1 MKKGRGSTEWVFVHR
16 AVMADVG
23 VVAGER
29 CSSLYRLLARG
40 GQGRWEFA
48 PVAHL
53 LRDRQAARGSVAP
66 LGAKGS
72 LRVSMCQ
79 IASVSRRARSIWAT
93 FAPRCLPIRAL
104 VCW

>member
-1 MKKGRGSTEWVFVHR
+1 MKEGWGSRSRGFLYRPVKVGGR
-16 AVMADVG
+16 VG
-23 VVAGER
+23 VYEQR
-29 CSSLYRLLARG
+29 SSLYRLLMG
-40 GQGRWEFA
+40 GHGRWEFA

-66 LGAKGS
+66 LGAKGW

-79 IASVSRRARSIWAT
+79 IASVSRRARSICAT
-93 FAPRCLPIRAL
+93 LAPRCLPMRAF